1 MVGCIVTGHGQ
12 FAPGMASA
20 VGMIAG
26 PQEAFVPI
34 PFTDQD
40 AAEYPT
46 VLKNQIES
54 FVHLQGSC
62 VVFCDILGGSP
73 FNQAMMI
80 ASEIPEVE
88 VVGGA
93 NLGMLLEV
101 LCSRTDLDTAK
112 SLAQD
117 AVEAG
122 RSSIEHKSIDMLG
135 FVEEEE
141 GDGI

>member
-1 MVGCIVTGHGQ
+1 MVGCIVTGHGK
-12 FAPGMASA
+12 FAPGLASS
-20 VGMIAG
+20 VEMIAG
-26 PQEAFVPI
+26 PQDAFVPLA
-34 PFTDQD
+34 FTDQD
-40 AAEYPT
+40 AADYPN
-46 VLKNQIES
+46 VLKNQIAS
-54 FVHLQGSC
+54 FVSVEGSC

-88 VVGGA
+88 VVGGT

-101 LCSRTDLDTAK
+101 LCLRTDSDTAQ
-112 SLAQD
+112 SIAEA

-122 RSSIEHKSIDMLG
+122 RSSIDHKSIDMLG
-135 FVEEEE
+135 FNEEEE

>member
-12 FAPGMASA
+12 FAPGLASA
-20 VGMIAG
+20 VEMIAG
-26 PQEAFVPI
+26 PQDAFAPLA
-34 PFTDQD
+34 FTDQE
-40 AAEYPT
+40 AAEYPNI
-46 VLKNQIES
+46 LKKQIES
-54 FVHLQGSC
+54 FVSVEGGC

-73 FNQAMMI
+73 FNQSMMI

-88 VVGGA
+88 VVGGT

-101 LCSRTDLDTAK
+101 LCSRTDSDTAQ
-112 SLAQD
+112 SLAEA

-122 RSSIEHKSIDMLG
+122 RTSIEHKSIDMLG
-135 FVEEEE
+135 FDEVEE